1 MISIELNLIF
11 FSNSK
16 IRIFSSFSDYLSSLW
31 LQLHDTFWLVLS
43 IHHDHNNHD
52 HNDNNNNYDNHDN
65 DDKEARRPAEAELDD
80 AGVVGHR
87 NDVHASRLLHGDHH
101 YDVTIVLIIS
111 GLKNHSHP

>member
-1 MISIELNLIF
+1 M
-11 FSNSK
+11 
-16 IRIFSSFSDYLSSLW
+16 LS
-31 LQLHDTFWLVLS
+31 V
-43 IHHDHNNHD
+43 HHDHNNHD

-65 DDKEARRPAEAELDD
+65 DDDKEARGPAEAELDD